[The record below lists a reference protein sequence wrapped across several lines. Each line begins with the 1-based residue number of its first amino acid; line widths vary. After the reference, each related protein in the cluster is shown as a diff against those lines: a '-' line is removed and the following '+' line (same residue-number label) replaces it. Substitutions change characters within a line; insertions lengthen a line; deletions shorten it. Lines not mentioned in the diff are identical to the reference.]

1 MFALVSGLP
10 LRREGDRSLTA
21 VVGENLTKI
30 NK

>member
-1 MFALVSGLP
+1 MSAQTPCLP

-21 VVGENLTKI
+21 VEGENLTKI